1 MSSRTKFVLIFL
13 LFSIP
18 TIASTLTY
26 IFWRPTATSNYGE
39 LFSPVIALSD
49 AKFSRLDGVTNAQD
63 NVEKALRGKWL
74 MVIQDS
80 GACEATCRQ
89 KLHAMRQARLVLG
102 REQDRVIRVVLV
114 DDDIA
119 PSPELVREYAG
130 TVWVAAKGSDWPTK
144 LAANNAA
151 TNKAQGAASGRS
163 AIYGVD
169 TLGNAFIRYGAEV
182 DIKRLAADFRRVLKA
197 SQIG

>member
-49 AKFSRLDGVTNAQD
+49 TKFARLDGVTNAQD

-74 MVIQDS
+74 MVMQDS
-80 GACEATCRQ
+80 GACEVACRQ
-89 KLHAMRQARLVLG
+89 KLYAMRQARLVLG

-130 TVWVAAKGSDWPTK
+130 TVWVAAKSSDWLTK
-144 LAANNAA
+144 LTANNAP
-151 TNKAQGAASGRS
+151 NNAQVTAGGRS
-163 AIYGVD
+163 SIYGVD

-182 DIKRLAADFRRVLKA
+182 DIKKLAADFRRVLKA